1 MNKFEQRLAEIRKSE
16 GAIGQWQESIKHKR
30 EAFEAN
36 LQYDKDCLAVCQGYL
51 NALFE
56 GNVCVRAGDLIEELA
71 KELGV
76 DKNDLQ
82 WQVWSDIHFWGKNS
96 RKEMVDIMK
105 KRGYSLVYESPN
117 KLTMG
122 FAVLNTK
129 TPQMTWSVTVLAD
142 KNAFVF
148 NTAINPG
155 VIKLSTDFFTGV
167 DDDELFNS
175 IEQYMKDVLTKLNS

>member
-1 MNKFEQRLAEIRKSE
+1 MEEIKNQINEKKIVVPPQS
-16 GAIGQWQESIKHKR
+16 SIP
-30 EAFEAN
+30 
-36 LQYDKDCLAVCQGYL
+36 
-51 NALFE
+51 
-56 GNVCVRAGDLIEELA
+56 CVQDMSIP
-71 KELGV
+71 
-76 DKNDLQ
+76 
-82 WQVWSDIHFWGKNS
+82 S

-175 IEQYMKDVLTKLNS
+175 IEQYMKDVLTKLNI